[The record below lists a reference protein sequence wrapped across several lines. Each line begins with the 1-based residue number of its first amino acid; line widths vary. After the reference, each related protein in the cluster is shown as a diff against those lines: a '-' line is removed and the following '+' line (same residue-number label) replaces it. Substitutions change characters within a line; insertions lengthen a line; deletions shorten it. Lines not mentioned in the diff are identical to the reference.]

1 MSPTLLYIARA
12 GLYLSLFYAFYLL
25 VMRRTTFF
33 RLNRVLLLLGS
44 YLCLLLPLIR
54 LRTTNVAI
62 LSEAPTLVG
71 VEGEAAAAAQSPF
84 PWQTVLLGIYLAG
97 MAGTLVLYIVSA
109 WKMGRWIR
117 KGKAEEREGCRL
129 VLLDEDIPSFSWGRK
144 VVMSRKDL
152 AENPAIFTHER
163 MHVKCRHSVDMILF
177 LPLQLLLWWNPL
189 VWITREE
196 LRLLHEYEADEGV
209 IQNGID
215 ATQYQ
220 LLLVRK
226 AVGEHRFTL
235 ASGFQHAQ
243 LKNRIAMM
251 LTTSSSRW
259 MRFAYLALLPVLV
272 VFMYACNPTKNNK
285 VPAPAGEEAQTPAP
299 TALPTLGIE
308 PVDGNAAQVTLPETE
323 ETLKGKKEI
332 PFQLV
337 DVKPGFNGG
346 DANEFS
352 KWVNSHL
359 SYPDEAKKNE
369 IQGRVTLQFTVG
381 ADGVVSNV
389 KVLRSAH
396 ELLDAEALR
405 VVSASPKWEPG
416 KQDGQPVAVTYT
428 FPVIFQLR

>member
-1 MSPTLLYIARA
+1 MSPSLLYIARV

-33 RLNRVLLLLGS
+33 RLNRLLLLLGS
-44 YLCLLLPLIR
+44 YLCLLLPLVR
-54 LRTTNVAI
+54 LRTVTVAL

-71 VEGEAAAAAQSPF
+71 VEGEAAVAHASF
-84 PWQTVLLGIYLAG
+84 PWQTVLLGVYLAG
-97 MAGTLVLYIVSA
+97 MAGTLALYGVSA
-109 WKMGRWIR
+109 CKMGRLIR

-144 VVMSRKDL
+144 VVMSRGDL
-152 AENPAIFTHER
+152 EQNPAIFTHER
-163 MHVKCRHSVDMILF
+163 MHVKCRHSLDMLLF

-251 LTTSSSRW
+251 LSTSSSRW
-259 MRFAYLALLPVLV
+259 MRYAYLALLPVLA

-285 VPAPAGEEAQTPAP
+285 IPAPAAEEAQTEAPAP
-299 TALPTLGIE
+299 EVQQVAPET
-308 PVDGNAAQVTLPETE
+308 VQVTLPETE

-337 DVKPGFNGG
+337 EVKPGFNGG

-352 KWVNSHL
+352 KWVNSQL
-359 SYPDEAKKNE
+359 KYPEQAKKDE

-381 ADGVVSNV
+381 ADGVVRDV
-389 KVLRSAH
+389 KVIRGAH

-416 KQDGQPVAVTYT
+416 QQEGKPVAVTYT

>member
-1 MSPTLLYIARA
+1 MSPFLLYIARA

-54 LRTTNVAI
+54 LRTVTVSI
-62 LSEAPTLVG
+62 VSEGPMMVG
-71 VEGEAAAAAQSPF
+71 VEGEGVAASAPF
-84 PWQTVLLGIYLAG
+84 PWQTVLLGVYLAG
-97 MAGTLVLYIVSA
+97 MAATLVLYIASA
-109 WKMGRWIR
+109 WKMGRMMR
-117 KGKAEEREGCRL
+117 KGKAQEREGCRL
-129 VLLDEDIPSFSWGRK
+129 VLLEENVPSFSWGRK

-163 MHVKCRHSVDMILF
+163 MHVQCHHSVDMILF

-209 IQNGID
+209 IKNGID

-251 LTTSSSRW
+251 LKPITPLW
-259 MRFAYLALLPVLV
+259 MRYAYLILFPVLA

-285 VPAPAGEEAQTPAP
+285 IPAPVAEEAQTEAPAP
-299 TALPTLGIE
+299 EVQQVAPET
-308 PVDGNAAQVTLPETE
+308 VQVTLPEAD
-323 ETLKGKKEI
+323 ETLKDKEEI

-352 KWVNSHL
+352 KWVNSQL
-359 SYPDEAKKNE
+359 KYPEQAKKDE

-381 ADGVVSNV
+381 ADGVVRDV
-389 KVLRSAH
+389 KVLRGAH

-416 KQDGQPVAVTYT
+416 QQDGKPVAVTYT